1 MEGYQP
7 KKKIGMLHP
16 KYKKVKLPKGGFG
29 LEKVNK
35 KDTECKY
42 GKLSNG
48 GTLVKPCD
56 SPTPP
61 PPPPSQLM
69 IKFKNGSEIHSID
82 CNDGIRRQGANNL
95 CTNNEI
101 QCHSCSNKDICKYQG
116 DYLEQVVHI
125 IDVYDG
131 VFDLNCNH
139 YRTIEALHIRYN
151 DEVLYEK
158 MTLDIYDQ
166 HRKIIQ
172 NGLK

>member
-1 MEGYQP
+1 MDRMVLEGYQP
-7 KKKIGMLHP
+7 KKKVDRD
-16 KYKKVKLPKGGFG
+16 VKLPKGGFG
-29 LEKVNK
+29 LEKDK
-35 KDTECKY
+35 RSSKY

-48 GTLVKPCD
+48 ATLVKPTD
-56 SPTPP
+56 KPAPP
-61 PPPPSQLM
+61 PPPAQPKVKL
-69 IKFKNGSEIHSID
+69 KNGSEIYGLD
-82 CNDGIRRQGANNL
+82 CNESIRGQSASDIWINHEIL
-95 CTNNEI
+95 CNVCI
-101 QCHSCSNKDICKYQG
+101 NKDICKYKG

-139 YRTIEALHIRYN
+139 YRTIKALHVKY
-151 DEVLYEK
+151 DDKLLDEK